1 MSKSLNNTA
10 GLDLPPV
17 GSLLIVPRQFLE
29 RVALQE
35 SLNVI
40 RVVSYLLIKNS
51 EGLAAVSYNE
61 IERELGQC
69 RTALDEAVNTGYI
82 LADELNNLG
91 QTQYRLRSSSNQP
104 PLAATPPEPERSTST
119 AAAAKTFIDISNLI
133 IEISQE
139 FGETGNSDLA
149 ANKSQIHTIWR
160 QSKLTEQEMLDFMG
174 STRLITRNQF
184 EMGSLK
190 NPMSYFFRTLRNE
203 INRAYPNL
211 VDSGGRQRSRG
222 GSTYAANP
230 KARTVAPQ
238 QQQCQC
244 VREGKPVPDGGCP
257 YQTQQPKLMGSEQ
270 EGEVNW

>member
-1 MSKSLNNTA
+1 MSKSLDNTAA
-10 GLDLPPV
+10 GLDLPPP

-29 RVALQE
+29 RVVLNE

-51 EGLAAVSYNE
+51 DGLAAVSYNE

-69 RTALDEAVNTGYI
+69 RTALDDAVSSGYI
-82 LADELNNLG
+82 LADGPNNQG
-91 QTQYRLRSSSNQP
+91 QTYYRLRSSSNQP
-104 PLAATPPEPERSTST
+104 PLAAALPEPERSTSAT
-119 AAAAKTFIDISNLI
+119 AAAKTFADISNLI
-133 IEISQE
+133 NEISQE
-139 FGETGNSDLA
+139 FGETGNADLV

-160 QSKLTEQEMLDFMG
+160 QSKLTEREMLDFMAN
-174 STRLITRNQF
+174 TRLITRNQF

-203 INRAYPNL
+203 INRAYPGL

-222 GSTYAANP
+222 GSSYAANP
-230 KARTVAPQ
+230 KARTVAP
-238 QQQCQC
+238 QQCQC

-257 YQTQQPKLMGSEQ
+257 YQTQQPKLVGPEQ
-270 EGEVNW
+270 EGGGMSW